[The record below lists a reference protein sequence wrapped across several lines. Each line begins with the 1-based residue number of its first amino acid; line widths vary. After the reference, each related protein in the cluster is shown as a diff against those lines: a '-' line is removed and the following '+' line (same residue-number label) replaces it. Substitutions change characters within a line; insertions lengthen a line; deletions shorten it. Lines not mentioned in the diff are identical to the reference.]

1 MKFNKNYAIA
11 ITMFVV
17 FSISYYITIN
27 QVVDSQPITPVT
39 PASSGD
45 LNIYNRE
52 YIEGYT
58 LNEAA
63 LIQNA
68 RSSLNILK
76 IEQENVYYVRAGY
89 WRITS
94 QFPSYRNTPDH
105 PIMIYSVKGEFG
117 PMFGLASPPGSNP
130 AIPTP
135 TPAPLT
141 GYTLGLDAITEQVFY
156 STGKFMEYEA
166 ITTQMITVDYSEYLP
181 YQLTLEADLAK
192 QLNATPIGLNWISFP
207 TVTPS
212 LIPMP

>member
-1 MKFNKNYAIA
+1 
-11 ITMFVV
+11 
-17 FSISYYITIN
+17 
-27 QVVDSQPITPVT
+27 
-39 PASSGD
+39 
-45 LNIYNRE
+45 
-52 YIEGYT
+52 
-58 LNEAA
+58 
-63 LIQNA
+63 
-68 RSSLNILK
+68 
-76 IEQENVYYVRAGY
+76 
-89 WRITS
+89 
-94 QFPSYRNTPDH
+94 
-105 PIMIYSVKGEFG
+105 
-117 PMFGLASPPGSNP
+117 